1 MEALERMFEDSED
14 EVTTYEVD
22 TEDEELEDLN
32 EFDVELIE
40 FIGDQL
46 DEITD
51 EDLDEAID
59 QLDEVKKIKR
69 SKKPWEA
76 KGMSKGEYKKFLKQK
91 AKDWKKDKA
100 GQKRAAKLAKKRKG
114 KKPKFT
120 FAHYDPSEDD
130 SIVKLAQRVL
140 QQHTEVEGD
149 EELSEEEQTDLDTYL
164 ELFDEE
170 QHDLDDN
177 LIELFSDSQLETLD
191 EMSDEDIES
200 LIEDSEDSID
210 LNEKVRKIRKL
221 KDIIKAAGGASA
233 YKKARKLAAKA
244 YKKLSGGAKKLL
256 AKKAAKSRKKS
267 KVSKT
272 IRANY
277 DPTDDVNALIG
288 DTELSEEFKTKAST
302 IFESAVN
309 REVEKQVKD
318 HDLVLEE
325 LLVECGGELKEEMAQ
340 EVDKYLNYVVEEWIE
355 ENKLAIE
362 SGIQNELSENFMT
375 GLKKLFTENY
385 VDIPETKVDV
395 VSELAN
401 RVQTLESDLEAKL
414 TENIELTESLGDLK
428 RDDLIRSISGDLVET
443 EIDKVKEL
451 SSGVDY
457 TGDDEEFLANVQTL
471 KESYFPKG
479 KVNSP
484 VSKTDTVQ
492 ETNYE
497 NLSDSM
503 EAYTKAISRVLK

>member
-170 QHDLDDN
+170 QHDFKQI
-177 LIELFSDSQLETLD
+177 LINIDILILYHLLSQVNQAEREPQIHALSKLWQLLQEKEVLLQQSRMCQQKQLKTQL
-191 EMSDEDIES
+191 S
-200 LIEDSEDSID
+200 L
-210 LNEKVRKIRKL
+210 
-221 KDIIKAAGGASA
+221 
-233 YKKARKLAAKA
+233 
-244 YKKLSGGAKKLL
+244 
-256 AKKAAKSRKKS
+256 
-267 KVSKT
+267 
-272 IRANY
+272 
-277 DPTDDVNALIG
+277 
-288 DTELSEEFKTKAST
+288 
-302 IFESAVN
+302 
-309 REVEKQVKD
+309 
-318 HDLVLEE
+318 
-325 LLVECGGELKEEMAQ
+325 
-340 EVDKYLNYVVEEWIE
+340 
-355 ENKLAIE
+355 
-362 SGIQNELSENFMT
+362 
-375 GLKKLFTENY
+375 
-385 VDIPETKVDV
+385 
-395 VSELAN
+395 
-401 RVQTLESDLEAKL
+401 
-414 TENIELTESLGDLK
+414 
-428 RDDLIRSISGDLVET
+428 
-443 EIDKVKEL
+443 
-451 SSGVDY
+451 
-457 TGDDEEFLANVQTL
+457 
-471 KESYFPKG
+471 
-479 KVNSP
+479 
-484 VSKTDTVQ
+484 
-492 ETNYE
+492 
-497 NLSDSM
+497 
-503 EAYTKAISRVLK
+503 

>member
-1 MEALERMFEDSED
+1 MEALERMFEDSEDEVTTDEVETEDEELED

-51 EDLDEAID
+51 EELDEAID

-76 KGMSKGEYKKFLKQK
+76 KGMSKSQYKKFLKQK

-120 FAHYDPSEDD
+120 FSHYDPSEDD

-149 EELSEEEQTDLDTYL
+149 EELSEEESYIDELL
-164 ELFDEE
+164 EADFTE
-170 QHDLDDN
+170 
-177 LIELFSDSQLETLD
+177 
-191 EMSDEDIES
+191 EDIIAFSE
-200 LIEDSEDSID
+200 LTEEDFDNPDD
-210 LNEKVRKIRKL
+210 LPEAKK
-221 KDIIKAAGGASA
+221 IKAISGKKRFGASKA
-233 YKKARKLAAKA
+233 KKMAKAAAKYYKKNKAK
-244 YKKLSGGAKKLL
+244 L
-256 AKKAAKSRKKS
+256 AKKAAKYRKKVKS
-267 KVSKT
+267 GAIKVRKM
-272 IRANY
+272 ILKKHY

-355 ENKLAIE
+355 ENKLAVE

-375 GLKKLFTENY
+375 GLKQLFTENY

-401 RVQTLESDLEAKL
+401 RVQTLEADLEAKL
-414 TENIELTESLGDLK
+414 TENIELKESLGDLK

-443 EIDKVKEL
+443 EIEKVKEL
-451 SSGVDY
+451 STGVDY
-457 TGDDEEFLANVQTL
+457 TGDDEEFIANVQTL

-484 VSKTDTVQ
+484 VSETDTVQ
-492 ETNYE
+492 EVDYE

-503 EAYTKAISRVLK
+503 TAYTNALSRVLK

>member
-14 EVTTYEVD
+14 EVTTDEVELEVD
-22 TEDEELEDLN
+22 TEDEELEELN
-32 EFDVELIE
+32 EFDIELIE

-51 EDLDEAID
+51 EELDEELDGAID
-59 QLDEVKKIKR
+59 LLEKKIKR

-76 KGMSKGEYKKFLKQK
+76 KGMSKSEYKKMLKQK
-91 AKDWKKDKA
+91 AKAWKKDKA
-100 GQKRAAKLAKKRKG
+100 GQKRAAKAAKKRAG

-120 FAHYDPSEDD
+120 FSHYDPSEDD
-130 SIVKLAQRVL
+130 SIVKLAQRIL

-149 EELSEEEQTDLDTYL
+149 EELSEEDEQILDVLIDT
-164 ELFDEE
+164 FSDEE
-170 QHDLDDN
+170 VEE
-177 LIELFSDSQLETLD
+177 IS
-191 EMSDEDIES
+191 EMSDEEFDTLFDELLDEDEELDEVKKIKRQS
-200 LIEDSEDSID
+200 LG
-210 LNEKVRKIRKL
+210 KRL
-221 KDIIKAAGGASA
+221 KSMGISKGE
-233 YKKARKLAAKA
+233 YKKRVKKQSKQAKKYRKKNKGKLARA
-244 YKKLSGGAKKLL
+244 
-256 AKKAAKSRKKS
+256 AAKRQKPGYKP
-267 KVSKT
+267 KFQYT
-272 IRANY
+272 HY

-302 IFESAVN
+302 IFEAAVN
-309 REVEKQVKD
+309 REVESQIGD
-318 HDLVLEE
+318 QDLVLEE

-375 GLKKLFTENY
+375 GLRKLFTENY

-401 RVQTLESDLEAKL
+401 KVQELEADLEAKL
-414 TENIELTESLGDLK
+414 TENIELKESLGDLK

-443 EIDKVKEL
+443 EIEKMKEL
-451 SSGVDY
+451 STGVDY
-457 TGDDEEFLANVQTL
+457 TGDDEEFIANVQTL

-484 VSKTDTVQ
+484 VSETDTVQ
-492 ETNYE
+492 EVDYE

-503 EAYTKAISRVLK
+503 AAYTNALSRVLK

>member
-14 EVTTYEVD
+14 EVTTDEVD

-51 EDLDEAID
+51 EELDEELDEAID
-59 QLDEVKKIKR
+59 LLEKKIKR

-76 KGMSKGEYKKFLKQK
+76 KGMSKSEYKKMLKQK
-91 AKDWKKDKA
+91 AKDWKKDKKA
-100 GQKRAAKLAKKRKG
+100 QKAAAKAAKKRK
-114 KKPKFT
+114 KPT
-120 FAHYDPSEDD
+120 FQYTHYDPSDDD
-130 SIVKLAQRVL
+130 SIVKLAQRIL

-149 EELSEEEQTDLDTYL
+149 EELSEEDVLS
-164 ELFDEE
+164 DEE
-170 QHDLDDN
+170 EGYLA
-177 LIELFSDSQLETLD
+177 ELLEADFT
-191 EMSDEDIES
+191 EEDIEQFGELS
-200 LIEDSEDSID
+200 EEDFDNFDFDQLDELKAIKAISAVKRYGASKAKKMAKAAAKYAKKNARKIAARAKKYRKKVASGAI
-210 LNEKVRKIRKL
+210 KVRKMIL
-221 KDIIKAAGGASA
+221 KK
-233 YKKARKLAAKA
+233 
-244 YKKLSGGAKKLL
+244 
-256 AKKAAKSRKKS
+256 
-267 KVSKT
+267 
-272 IRANY
+272 NY
-277 DPTDDVNALIG
+277 DPTDDVSALIG

-309 REVEKQVKD
+309 REVEKQVGD

-325 LLVECGGELKEEMAQ
+325 LLIECGGELKEEMAQ
-340 EVDKYLNYVVEEWIE
+340 EVDKYLNYVVEEWME
-355 ENKLAIE
+355 ENKLAVE

-375 GLKKLFTENY
+375 GLKQLFTENY

-401 RVQTLESDLEAKL
+401 RVQTLEADLETKL
-414 TENIELTESLGDLK
+414 TENIELKESLGDLK

-443 EIDKVKEL
+443 EIEKVKEL
-451 SSGVDY
+451 SAGVEY
-457 TGDDEEFLANVQTL
+457 TGDDEEFIANVQTL

-484 VSKTDTVQ
+484 VSKDDTFQ
-492 ETNYE
+492 AEEYE
-497 NLSDSM
+497 DLSESM
-503 EAYTKAISRVLK
+503 TAYTNALSRVLK

>member
-14 EVTTYEVD
+14 EVTTDEVD

-59 QLDEVKKIKR
+59 QLDEIKKKKK

-76 KGMSKGEYKKFLKQK
+76 KGMSKGQYKKFLKQK
-91 AKDWKKDKA
+91 AKDWKKDKKA
-100 GQKRAAKLAKKRKG
+100 QKAAAKAAKKRK
-114 KKPKFT
+114 KPT
-120 FAHYDPSEDD
+120 FQYTHYDPSDDD
-130 SIVKLAQRVL
+130 SIVKLAQRIL

-149 EELSEEEQTDLDTYL
+149 EELSEEDVLS
-164 ELFDEE
+164 DEE
-170 QHDLDDN
+170 EGYLA
-177 LIELFSDSQLETLD
+177 ELLEADFT
-191 EMSDEDIES
+191 EEDIEQFGELS
-200 LIEDSEDSID
+200 EEDFDNFDFDQLDELKAIKAISAVKRYGASKAKKMAKAAAKYAKKNARKIAARAKKYRKKVASGAI
-210 LNEKVRKIRKL
+210 KVRKMIL
-221 KDIIKAAGGASA
+221 KK
-233 YKKARKLAAKA
+233 
-244 YKKLSGGAKKLL
+244 
-256 AKKAAKSRKKS
+256 
-267 KVSKT
+267 
-272 IRANY
+272 NY
-277 DPTDDVNALIG
+277 DPTDDVSALIG

-302 IFESAVN
+302 IFEAAVN
-309 REVEKQVKD
+309 REVEKQVGD
-318 HDLVLEE
+318 QDLVLEE

-340 EVDKYLNYVVEEWIE
+340 EVDKYLNYVVEEWME
-355 ENKLAIE
+355 ENKLAVE

-375 GLKKLFTENY
+375 GLKQLFTENY

-401 RVQTLESDLEAKL
+401 RVQTLEADLETKL
-414 TENIELTESLGDLK
+414 TENIELKESLGDLK

-443 EIDKVKEL
+443 EIEKVKEL
-451 SSGVDY
+451 SAGVEY
-457 TGDDEEFLANVQTL
+457 TGDDEEFIANVQTL

-484 VSKTDTVQ
+484 VSKDDTFQ
-492 ETNYE
+492 AEEYE
-497 NLSDSM
+497 DLSESM
-503 EAYTKAISRVLK
+503 TAYTNALSRVLK

>member
-14 EVTTYEVD
+14 EVTTDEVD

-59 QLDEVKKIKR
+59 QLDEIKKKKK

-76 KGMSKGEYKKFLKQK
+76 KGMTKGQYKKFLKQK
-91 AKDWKKDKA
+91 AKDLKQDKKAQKA
-100 GQKRAAKLAKKRKG
+100 AAKAAKKRKG
-114 KKPKFT
+114 KKPTFT
-120 FAHYDPSEDD
+120 FSHYDPSDD
-130 SIVKLAQRVL
+130 DGIVKLAQRIL

-149 EELSEEEQTDLDTYL
+149 EELSEEEQNDLDIYL

-177 LIELFSDSQLETLD
+177 LIELFSDSQLEALD

-200 LIEDSEDSID
+200 LIEDSEDSED
-210 LNEKVRKIRKL
+210 LNEKVRKIQKL
-221 KDIIKAAGGASA
+221 SKIIKQAGGASA
-233 YKKARKLAAKA
+233 YRKARLAAKKA
-244 YKKLSGGAKKLL
+244 YKKLSGGAKKLR
-256 AKKAAKSRKKS
+256 AKMAAKSRKKS

-272 IRANY
+272 VRANY
-277 DPTDDVNALIG
+277 DPTDDVSALIG

-309 REVEKQVKD
+309 REVEKQVGD

-325 LLVECGGELKEEMAQ
+325 LLIECGGELKEEMAQ
-340 EVDKYLNYVVEEWIE
+340 EVDKYLNYVVEEWME
-355 ENKLAIE
+355 ENKLAVE

-375 GLKKLFTENY
+375 GLKQLFTENY

-401 RVQTLESDLEAKL
+401 RVQTLEADLETKL
-414 TENIELTESLGDLK
+414 TENIELKESLGDLK

-443 EIDKVKEL
+443 EIEKVKEL
-451 SSGVDY
+451 SAGVEY
-457 TGDDEEFLANVQTL
+457 TGDDEEFIANVQTL

-484 VSKTDTVQ
+484 VSKDDTFQ
-492 ETNYE
+492 AEEYE
-497 NLSDSM
+497 DLSESM
-503 EAYTKAISRVLK
+503 TAYTNALSRVLK

>member
-1 MEALERMFEDSED
+1 MEALERMFEDSEDEVTTDEVETEDEELED

-51 EDLDEAID
+51 EELDEAID

-76 KGMSKGEYKKFLKQK
+76 KGMSKSEYKKFLKQK

-120 FAHYDPSEDD
+120 FSHYDPSE
-130 SIVKLAQRVL
+130 
-140 QQHTEVEGD
+140 
-149 EELSEEEQTDLDTYL
+149 
-164 ELFDEE
+164 
-170 QHDLDDN
+170 
-177 LIELFSDSQLETLD
+177 
-191 EMSDEDIES
+191 
-200 LIEDSEDSID
+200 
-210 LNEKVRKIRKL
+210 
-221 KDIIKAAGGASA
+221 
-233 YKKARKLAAKA
+233 
-244 YKKLSGGAKKLL
+244 
-256 AKKAAKSRKKS
+256 
-267 KVSKT
+267 
-272 IRANY
+272 
-277 DPTDDVNALIG
+277 DVNALIG
-288 DTELSEEFKTKAST
+288 DSELSEEFKTKAST

-355 ENKLAIE
+355 ENKLAVE

-375 GLKKLFTENY
+375 GLKQLFTENY

-401 RVQTLESDLEAKL
+401 RVQTLEADLEAKL
-414 TENIELTESLGDLK
+414 TENIELKESLGDLK

-443 EIDKVKEL
+443 EIEKVKEL
-451 SSGVDY
+451 STGVDY
-457 TGDDEEFLANVQTL
+457 TGDDEEFIANVQTL

-484 VSKTDTVQ
+484 VSETDTVQ
-492 ETNYE
+492 EVDYE

-503 EAYTKAISRVLK
+503 TAYTNALSRVLK

>member
-1 MEALERMFEDSED
+1 MEALERMFEDSEDEVTTDEVETEDEELED

-51 EDLDEAID
+51 EELDEAID

-76 KGMSKGEYKKFLKQK
+76 KGMSKSQYKKFLKQK

-120 FAHYDPSEDD
+120 FSHYDPSE
-130 SIVKLAQRVL
+130 
-140 QQHTEVEGD
+140 
-149 EELSEEEQTDLDTYL
+149 
-164 ELFDEE
+164 
-170 QHDLDDN
+170 
-177 LIELFSDSQLETLD
+177 
-191 EMSDEDIES
+191 
-200 LIEDSEDSID
+200 
-210 LNEKVRKIRKL
+210 
-221 KDIIKAAGGASA
+221 
-233 YKKARKLAAKA
+233 
-244 YKKLSGGAKKLL
+244 
-256 AKKAAKSRKKS
+256 
-267 KVSKT
+267 
-272 IRANY
+272 
-277 DPTDDVNALIG
+277 DVNALIG
-288 DTELSEEFKTKAST
+288 DSELSEEFKTKAST

-355 ENKLAIE
+355 ENKLAVE

-375 GLKKLFTENY
+375 GLKQLFTENY

-401 RVQTLESDLEAKL
+401 RVQTLEADLEAKL
-414 TENIELTESLGDLK
+414 TENIELKESLGDLK

-443 EIDKVKEL
+443 EIEKVKEL
-451 SSGVDY
+451 STGVDY
-457 TGDDEEFLANVQTL
+457 TGDDEEFIANVQTL

-484 VSKTDTVQ
+484 VNETDTIQ
-492 ETNYE
+492 EVDYE

-503 EAYTKAISRVLK
+503 TAYTNALSRVLK

>member
-1 MEALERMFEDSED
+1 MEALERMFEDSEDEVTTDEVETEDEELED

-51 EDLDEAID
+51 EELDEAID

-76 KGMSKGEYKKFLKQK
+76 KGMSKSQYKKFLKQK

-120 FAHYDPSEDD
+120 FSHYDPSEDD

-149 EELSEEEQTDLDTYL
+149 EELSE
-164 ELFDEE
+164 
-170 QHDLDDN
+170 
-177 LIELFSDSQLETLD
+177 
-191 EMSDEDIES
+191 
-200 LIEDSEDSID
+200 D
-210 LNEKVRKIRKL
+210 LNEFDVELIEFIGDQLDEITDEELDEAIDQLDEVKKIKRSK
-221 KDIIKAAGGASA
+221 KPWEAKGMSKSQ
-233 YKKARKLAAKA
+233 YKKFLKQKAKDWKKDKAGQKRAAK
-244 YKKLSGGAKKLL
+244 L
-256 AKKAAKSRKKS
+256 AKKRKGKKPKFTFS
-267 KVSKT
+267 H
-272 IRANY
+272 Y
-277 DPTDDVNALIG
+277 DPSEDVNALIG
-288 DTELSEEFKTKAST
+288 DSELSEEFKTKAST

-355 ENKLAIE
+355 ENKLAVE

-375 GLKKLFTENY
+375 GLKQLFTENY

-401 RVQTLESDLEAKL
+401 RVQTLEADLEAKL
-414 TENIELTESLGDLK
+414 TENIELKESLGDLK

-443 EIDKVKEL
+443 EIEKVKEL
-451 SSGVDY
+451 STGVDY
-457 TGDDEEFLANVQTL
+457 TGDDEEFIANVQTL

-484 VSKTDTVQ
+484 VNETDTIQ
-492 ETNYE
+492 EVDYE

-503 EAYTKAISRVLK
+503 TAYTNALSRVLK

>member
-51 EDLDEAID
+51 EELDGAIG
-59 QLDEVKKIKR
+59 LLEKKIKR

-76 KGMSKGEYKKFLKQK
+76 KGMSKSEYKKFLKQK

-100 GQKRAAKLAKKRKG
+100 GQKRAAKAAKKRAG

-120 FAHYDPSEDD
+120 FSHYDPSEDD

-149 EELSEEEQTDLDTYL
+149 EELSEEDEQILDVLIDT
-164 ELFDEE
+164 FSDEE
-170 QHDLDDN
+170 VEE
-177 LIELFSDSQLETLD
+177 IS
-191 EMSDEDIES
+191 EMSDEEFDTLFDELLDEDEELDEVKKIKRQS
-200 LIEDSEDSID
+200 LA
-210 LNEKVRKIRKL
+210 KRL
-221 KDIIKAAGGASA
+221 KSMGISKGE
-233 YKKARKLAAKA
+233 YKKRLKKQAKQAKKYRAKNKGKLARA
-244 YKKLSGGAKKLL
+244 
-256 AKKAAKSRKKS
+256 AAKRQKPGYKPEFQFKDS
-267 KVSKT
+267 
-272 IRANY
+272 Y

-302 IFESAVN
+302 IFEAAVN
-309 REVEKQVKD
+309 REVESQVGD
-318 HDLVLEE
+318 QDLVLEE

-340 EVDKYLNYVVEEWIE
+340 EIDKYLNYVVEEWIE

-375 GLKKLFTENY
+375 GLKQLFTENY

-401 RVQTLESDLEAKL
+401 RVQTLESDLETKL
-414 TENIELTESLGDLK
+414 TENIELKESLGDLK

-457 TGDDEEFLANVQTL
+457 TGDDEEFIANVQTL

-484 VSKTDTVQ
+484 VSETDTVQ
-492 ETNYE
+492 EVDYE

-503 EAYTKAISRVLK
+503 TAYTNALSRVLK

>member
-51 EDLDEAID
+51 EELDEELDGAIG
-59 QLDEVKKIKR
+59 LLEKKIKR

-76 KGMSKGEYKKFLKQK
+76 KGMSKSEYKKFLKQK

-100 GQKRAAKLAKKRKG
+100 GQKRAAKAAKKRAG

-120 FAHYDPSEDD
+120 FSHYDPSEDD

-149 EELSEEEQTDLDTYL
+149 EELSEEDEQILDVLIDT
-164 ELFDEE
+164 FSDEE
-170 QHDLDDN
+170 VEE
-177 LIELFSDSQLETLD
+177 IS
-191 EMSDEDIES
+191 EMSDEEFDTLFDELLDEDEELDEVKKIKRQS
-200 LIEDSEDSID
+200 LA
-210 LNEKVRKIRKL
+210 KRL
-221 KDIIKAAGGASA
+221 KSMGISKGE
-233 YKKARKLAAKA
+233 YKKRLKKQAKQAKKYRAKNKGKLARA
-244 YKKLSGGAKKLL
+244 
-256 AKKAAKSRKKS
+256 AAKRQKPGYKPKFQFKDS
-267 KVSKT
+267 
-272 IRANY
+272 Y

-302 IFESAVN
+302 IFEAAVN
-309 REVEKQVKD
+309 REVESQVG
-318 HDLVLEE
+318 DLDFVLEE

-340 EVDKYLNYVVEEWIE
+340 EVDKYLNYVVEEWME
-355 ENKLAIE
+355 ENKLAVE

-375 GLKKLFTENY
+375 GLKQLFTENY

-401 RVQTLESDLEAKL
+401 KVQELEADLETKL
-414 TENIELTESLGDLK
+414 TENIELKESLGDLK

-457 TGDDEEFLANVQTL
+457 TGDDEEFIANVQTL

-484 VSKTDTVQ
+484 VSETDTVQ
-492 ETNYE
+492 EVDYE

-503 EAYTKAISRVLK
+503 TAYTNALSRVLK